1 MHNDV
6 SSLCKRRY
14 ATLSVA
20 RYIPFGDL
28 ICADALDMFCPK
40 GKTSED
46 RGRIA
51 TLVADRQ
58 HILRLARLSQG
69 DASRSF
75 GFTEMLAEQSVA
87 FAIVSKLPWT
97 NCLDYRMR
105 AARAYIEFAD
115 RQTYRVRGANISTTN
130 RTAAHCAHFRDGKTV
145 PYVHSALPRSVLRF
159 AVRGGA

>member
-1 MHNDV
+1 MKAKGTHMSFFCFVDMRRF
-6 SSLCKRRY
+6 STCGAIASLDIS
-14 ATLSVA
+14 LGGVA
-20 RYIPFGDL
+20 PRDSIYPLRGF
-28 ICADALDMFCPK
+28 DMRLRA
-40 GKTSED
+40 SARED
-46 RGRIA
+46 SGRIA

-58 HILRLARLSQG
+58 HILRLDRLLQG
-69 DASRSF
+69 GASRSF

-130 RTAAHCAHFRDGKTV
+130 RTVGANIDLFRSFCRCD
-145 PYVHSALPRSVLRF
+145 
-159 AVRGGA
+159 